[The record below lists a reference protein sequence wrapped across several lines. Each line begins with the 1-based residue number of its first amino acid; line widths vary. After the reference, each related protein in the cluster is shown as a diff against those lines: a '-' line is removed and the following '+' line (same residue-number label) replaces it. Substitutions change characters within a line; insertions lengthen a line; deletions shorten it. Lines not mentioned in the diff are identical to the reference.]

1 MILLAE
7 ALSVFFALKHN
18 INPKIIKLI
27 LLTEALSV
35 SFGLSPAACDA
46 LLCHH
51 KLLQRIIKLILL
63 CRSSVRVL
71 CFNKYN
77 NNPMIIKLILLI
89 EALSVSFGLSLTP
102 TSKNN

>member
-18 INPKIIKLI
+18 INPNIIKLI

-35 SFGLSPAACDA
+35 SFGLSPATCDA

-51 KLLQRIIKLILL
+51 KFLQRIIKLILL

-71 CFNKYN
+71 CFN
-77 NNPMIIKLILLI
+77 IQQ
-89 EALSVSFGLSLTP
+89 
-102 TSKNN
+102 

>member
-7 ALSVFFALKHN
+7 ALSLLFALNHN

-35 SFGLSPAACDA
+35 SFGLSLTAVM
-46 LLCHH
+46 LCSAITNYSVNINP
-51 KLLQRIIKLILL
+51 RIIK
-63 CRSSVRVL
+63 S
-71 CFNKYN
+71 
-77 NNPMIIKLILLI
+77 ILLI
-89 EALSVSFGLSLTP
+89 EALSVSLGLPLTP